1 MNKPLG
7 LYLDEANQIFYIS
20 NEQSHSVTQ
29 WVIGDYENRNV
40 YAGIPGRLGNSSA
53 QLFNPQGV
61 TMDKYGNLYVADT
74 SNNRIQMFCP
84 DAVFGLTVAG
94 TGESGRGNQQLMFPY
109 DVAFDSKMNLYV
121 ADTWNNRIQRFDRI
135 Q

>member
-1 MNKPLG
+1 M
-7 LYLDEANQIFYIS
+7 DE
-20 NEQSHSVTQ
+20 
-29 WVIGDYENRNV
+29 
-40 YAGIPGRLGNSSA
+40 
-53 QLFNPQGV
+53 
-61 TMDKYGNLYVADT
+61 YGNLYVADT

-94 TGESGRGNQQLMFPY
+94 TGESGHGSQQLLFPY
-109 DVAFDSKMNLYV
+109 DVALDSKMNLYV

>member
-1 MNKPLG
+1 
-7 LYLDEANQIFYIS
+7 
-20 NEQSHSVTQ
+20 
-29 WVIGDYENRNV
+29 
-40 YAGIPGRLGNSSA
+40 
-53 QLFNPQGV
+53 
-61 TMDKYGNLYVADT
+61 MDKYGNLYVADT